1 MRNPVVPND
10 LKMEESDDVD
20 KICFVLAQSI
30 ARARGEPDLRQRVE
44 AMEKANAIAEA
55 ELEAAKITV
64 PNSKSSE
71 LDDMVSFT
79 DADEG
84 PVMII
89 KQRKEAIIKLGEMP
103 CGKVPEEDD
112 LKAQIAWFSN
122 IATFLKELIDLGK
135 KNSVH
140 RDLAFSKDFADQL
153 AFNFLLKLRRQL
165 RKCEGEGQ
173 ELFENMLSKVD
184 MFREKAQ
191 EELNALKTFNDETVL
206 KVDSKG
212 SSENESMAEI
222 SANDAEKV
230 DVLEL
235 SEQQFEIY
243 LKDKLDDLKATTAD
257 VNSFDEPQKEF
268 NAGFLSKKEFE
279 HNLGEES
286 RDNKGMEEHVETFED
301 MNGGL
306 DDKFNVDGE
315 ADQINEKENP
325 DENSEA
331 AAEELSYPNCS
342 TCVDADVYSEASVEK
357 PRMFSEDKLPD
368 AKAANKEVT
377 QLERHDSSP
386 ENHVAN
392 LDEGKKYGNKATID
406 DEKDKMDLNDA
417 NAPKATVNNE
427 NELLDD
433 FKTEKAELNAYE
445 DSIATKFVP
454 TIDLNANFVK
464 EEIQDHSDGTSDDYN
479 SRADNLS
486 DVVKLGNE
494 NNKDFETSALDS
506 NFERAFIEDDPNING
521 DKKKDV
527 VLAVTGMVEDEV
539 SAKELFKMKT
549 VRIFKNKKYLQ
560 SKTFRIQE
568 IDVGRF
574 GVKEV
579 MCENQ
584 LNDDHC
590 ITEDD
595 GDAYVNVHDEIIN
608 PSHRDLHEN
617 AA

>member
-1 MRNPVVPND
+1 
-10 LKMEESDDVD
+10 MEESDEVD
-20 KICFVLAQSI
+20 KIYLTLAQAI

-243 LKDKLDDLKATTAD
+243 LKDK
-257 VNSFDEPQKEF
+257 
-268 NAGFLSKKEFE
+268 
-279 HNLGEES
+279 
-286 RDNKGMEEHVETFED
+286 
-301 MNGGL
+301 
-306 DDKFNVDGE
+306 
-315 ADQINEKENP
+315 
-325 DENSEA
+325 
-331 AAEELSYPNCS
+331 
-342 TCVDADVYSEASVEK
+342 
-357 PRMFSEDKLPD
+357 PR
-368 AKAANKEVT
+368 
-377 QLERHDSSP
+377 
-386 ENHVAN
+386 
-392 LDEGKKYGNKATID
+392 
-406 DEKDKMDLNDA
+406 
-417 NAPKATVNNE
+417 
-427 NELLDD
+427 
-433 FKTEKAELNAYE
+433 
-445 DSIATKFVP
+445 
-454 TIDLNANFVK
+454 
-464 EEIQDHSDGTSDDYN
+464 
-479 SRADNLS
+479 
-486 DVVKLGNE
+486 
-494 NNKDFETSALDS
+494 
-506 NFERAFIEDDPNING
+506 
-521 DKKKDV
+521 
-527 VLAVTGMVEDEV
+527 
-539 SAKELFKMKT
+539 
-549 VRIFKNKKYLQ
+549 
-560 SKTFRIQE
+560 
-568 IDVGRF
+568 
-574 GVKEV
+574 
-579 MCENQ
+579 
-584 LNDDHC
+584 
-590 ITEDD
+590 
-595 GDAYVNVHDEIIN
+595 
-608 PSHRDLHEN
+608 
-617 AA
+617 